1 MGGSEGCDV
10 SQQLRDVVTHRIRD
24 PDGEWRNVR
33 HMTVRHT
40 NSRSL
45 DVDLHRLRR
54 KSVENWE
61 IRATVLQC
69 DTKCLGSEFHELE
82 SLRSE
87 LKIPRAFSGKRLM
100 TFRSEAW
107 GEISSQ
113 YASSLGSGLDRQ
125 SIRVGCPV
133 RRRVPRSTATFQ
145 RRRRPRDNHRQRRIP

>member
-54 KSVENWE
+54 KSVENWKFV
-61 IRATVLQC
+61 RPFCNVTRNAWV
-69 DTKCLGSEFHELE
+69 
-82 SLRSE
+82 RSFMN
-87 LKIPRAFSGKRLM
+87 LRAFDRNSR
-100 TFRSEAW
+100 FR
-107 GEISSQ
+107 GPFP
-113 YASSLGSGLDRQ
+113 AS
-125 SIRVGCPV
+125 
-133 RRRVPRSTATFQ
+133 A
-145 RRRRPRDNHRQRRIP
+145 